1 MSDFNSSTLHGV
13 GTVVYNNRVQTNG
26 RDKSMRLDKYLKVSR
41 IIKRRTVA
49 NQAADLGRIQI
60 NGKVAKPSTDVKEG
74 DELDILMG
82 GKHMRVRVISVREFA
97 PKGEAAAMYEI
108 LGEQ

>member
-1 MSDFNSSTLHGV
+1 
-13 GTVVYNNRVQTNG
+13 
-26 RDKSMRLDKYLKVSR
+26 MRLDKYLKVSR

-60 NGKVAKPSTDVKEG
+60 NGKVAKPSSEVKEG

-82 GKHMRVRVISVREFA
+82 GKHMRVKVLSVREFA
-97 PKGEAAAMYEI
+97 PTGEASEMYQVIAQE
-108 LGEQ
+108 

>member
-1 MSDFNSSTLHGV
+1 
-13 GTVVYNNRVQTNG
+13 
-26 RDKSMRLDKYLKVSR
+26 MRLDKYLKVSR

-60 NGKVAKPSTDVKEG
+60 NGKVAKPQKLKQR

-82 GKHMRVRVISVREFA
+82 GKHMRVKVLSVREFA
-97 PKGEAAAMYEI
+97 PKGEASEMYQVIAQE
-108 LGEQ
+108 